1 MSEILEVT
9 TQVSEQKESQRKYLR
24 FTVSERVEHWTF
36 MASFTTLAITGLIQK
51 YAGNPLSQGIIGLL
65 GGIENARL
73 IHHIAATL
81 MMVVAVY
88 HLAAAGYRVYVRRRR
103 FAILPNLQDL
113 RNAMHALG
121 YYFGRLKHPPQQGR
135 YTFEEKVEYWA
146 VVWGTLIMAV
156 TGFMMWNP
164 IATTHW
170 LPGEFIPAAKA
181 AHGAE
186 AVLAVLA
193 ILLWHMYHVVI
204 KHFNR
209 SMFTGYLTEE
219 EMLEEHPLELADIK
233 AGIAHPPVTQ
243 AEVARRR
250 KVYLPASGLV
260 SALLLTGIIYFVTF
274 EKTAIETR
282 PPAEDV
288 EVFVPFTPT
297 PLPTPLPTPTPPPV
311 SALTWEAGIG
321 PVLTGKC
328 VACHN
333 STSKL
338 GGLDLTSYQAAELGG
353 ASGPL
358 WISGEP
364 DNSRILL
371 VQSQGGHPGQL
382 TPEELE
388 LIRSWI
394 EAGAPEK

>member
-1 MSEILEVT
+1 MSEILEVPT
-9 TQVSEQKESQRKYLR
+9 AKSEKIESMRKYLR

-51 YAGNPLSQGIIGLL
+51 YAQNPLSQGIIGIL

-73 IHHIAATL
+73 IHHVAATL
-81 MMVVAVY
+81 MMIVAVY
-88 HLAAAGYRVYVRRRR
+88 HLAAAGYRVYVKRRR
-103 FAILPNLQDL
+103 FAILPNLQDI
-113 RNAMHALG
+113 RNAIHALG
-121 YYFGRLKHPPQQGR
+121 YYFGRHQHPPQQGR

-193 ILLWHMYHVVI
+193 ILLWHMYHVVV

-219 EMLEEHPLELADIK
+219 EMHEEHPLELADIK
-233 AGIAHPPVTQ
+233 AGVAHPPVTP
-243 AEVARRR
+243 EEIARRR

-274 EKTAIETR
+274 EKTAIETI
-282 PPAEDV
+282 PPAEEV

-297 PLPTPLPTPTPPPV
+297 PLPTPPPTPTPPPV

-321 PVLTGKC
+321 PMLAGKC

-338 GGLDLTSYQAAELGG
+338 GGLDLTSYQAAALGG
-353 ASGPL
+353 AGGPL
-358 WISGEP
+358 WTAGDP
-364 DNSRILL
+364 GTSRIVI
-371 VQSQGGHPGQL
+371 VQSQGEHPGQL
-382 TPEELE
+382 TDDELD
-388 LIRSWI
+388 LIREWI
-394 EAGAPEK
+394 AAGAPEK